1 MLLAGQVVLLSVPV
15 PGQPLTASA
24 PPTPEAAFARELVT
38 MLRPM
43 DRSAGLP
50 RVPSFHDRI
59 LPYELRALE
68 TALSAAVR
76 TWEHETL
83 ALEKR
88 IRPTLSSLLNKV
100 RRHPQPLLETAC
112 MGAVQLG
119 TIKDTEKHTV
129 SYLARTW
136 VQ

>member
-1 MLLAGQVVLLSVPV
+1 MA
-15 PGQPLTASA
+15 GQPLTTSA
-24 PPTPEAAFARELVT
+24 APSLAAPFVRELMT
-38 MLRPM
+38 MLRPA

-76 TWEHETL
+76 AWEVETL

-88 IRPTLSSLLNKV
+88 IRPTLHSLLNKV
-100 RRHPQPLLETAC
+100 QMLHQLKPLL
-112 MGAVQLG
+112 L
-119 TIKDTEKHTV
+119 HL
-129 SYLARTW
+129 YRFRFFL
-136 VQ
+136 